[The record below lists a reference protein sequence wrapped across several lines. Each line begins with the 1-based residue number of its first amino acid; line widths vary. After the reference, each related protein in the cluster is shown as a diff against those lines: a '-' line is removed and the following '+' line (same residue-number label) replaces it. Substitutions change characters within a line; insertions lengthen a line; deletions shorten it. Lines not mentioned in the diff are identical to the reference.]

1 MMGIKTKI
9 SELIHEYDNLSKE
22 IESVRKYQSWKN
34 DFIFRYLD
42 ILHEDPTTMDEWK
55 KDKYDHLIEIYKRSK
70 AMINDLHLKANRL
83 KTEGMDGELV
93 EKALR
98 TNVES
103 VLERRIPAEFREL
116 PTEGN

>member
-42 ILHEDPTTMDEWK
+42 ILHEDPTTMDE
-55 KDKYDHLIEIYKRSK
+55 
-70 AMINDLHLKANRL
+70 
-83 KTEGMDGELV
+83 
-93 EKALR
+93 
-98 TNVES
+98 
-103 VLERRIPAEFREL
+103 
-116 PTEGN
+116 